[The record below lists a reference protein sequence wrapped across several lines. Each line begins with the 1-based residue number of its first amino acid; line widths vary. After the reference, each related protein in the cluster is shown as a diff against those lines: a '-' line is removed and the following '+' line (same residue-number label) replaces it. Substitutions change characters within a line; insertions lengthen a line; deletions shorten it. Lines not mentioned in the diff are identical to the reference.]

1 MEGFYFLVFG
11 IFFVIS
17 FVFSM
22 LGMGGSQLYIPILY
36 WLGMDFKS
44 QAIPLGLLLNLCV
57 QLSAFTTYS
66 RKRLVRF
73 KIALPFAL
81 MMVVCAPLGALLNFR
96 LPVKPVILL
105 FAVFTLSA
113 AVLVLTGWKP
123 KERSLSRK
131 GEMIITVM
139 VGCVLG
145 FLVGLIGRGGGSF
158 VVPTLLILGLDP
170 KNAAATSTF
179 IVGFSS
185 AAGFVTHL
193 FEAKLNF
200 WITLLTIISVI
211 SGSQLGSH
219 LMATKL
225 ESKTIKMVFG
235 IVLIFVATLLFK
247 DVFLR

>member
-1 MEGFYFLVFG
+1 MEGLYFSAFA

-36 WLGMDFKS
+36 WLGMDFKN

-66 RKRLVRF
+66 RKRLVGF

-81 MMVVCAPLGALLNFR
+81 MMVICAPLGAMLNFG
-96 LPVKPVILL
+96 LPVKPIILL

-113 AVLVLTGWKP
+113 AILVLTGWKP
-123 KERSLSRK
+123 KRGDLSKR
-131 GEMIITVM
+131 GEMIITLM

-170 KNAAATSTF
+170 KNAAGTSTF
-179 IVGFSS
+179 IVSFSS
-185 AAGFVTHL
+185 AAGFMAHL
-193 FEAKLNF
+193 FKAKLDF
-200 WITLLTIISVI
+200 WITFITIISVI

-225 ESKTIKMVFG
+225 ESKAIKMVFG
-235 IVLIFVATLLFK
+235 IVLIFVATLLLK
-247 DVFLR
+247 DVF